1 MAKPVLKF
9 TAVAYDVNGHK
20 GYRPQLEQQNPVSD
34 LDFCREIVTEKRLS
48 MSAEELLHALEMVG
62 EVGPQKVAEDGRP
75 RAVTKLLKW
84 NRYAQGNLESPT
96 SPWNDSCKA
105 VIRAQLL
112 NDAEKIIDASFTNVN
127 TGIGVKLDNVTWLG
141 AKSVQN
147 VIKVGADFG
156 AYGRHMEFIADGE
169 SPDTAWI
176 EFGGEKYDLANKAS
190 DVSCATFGFPTAL
203 AGIEPG
209 TTVRFWMKS
218 RGGIADGQV
227 YTTKK
232 DVTVIAGDT
241 PPAPT
246 AEAVY
251 PLSHDGDDEYRDVIN
266 SGEASV
272 IRGEN
277 LEGASVRFTYRDMD
291 EVEKTFDVPAAAV
304 TFEDGALTVS
314 AAFWD
319 GDWFDRA
326 DNTFGGSFKVTTAG
340 GAAERHV
347 PYYDY
352 AQAGRPRVIRRAP

>member
-9 TAVAYDVNGHK
+9 TAVPYEIGDFK
-20 GYRPQLEQQNPVSD
+20 GYRPQLEPQNPVSD
-34 LDFCREIVTEKRLS
+34 LDFCREVVTEKRLS

-62 EVGPQKVAEDGRP
+62 EVGPKKVAEDGRP

-84 NRYAQGNLESPT
+84 NRYAQGKLESPT

-190 DVSCATFGFPTAL
+190 DVSCATFGFPAAL

-209 TTVRFWMKS
+209 TMVRFWMKS

-227 YTTKK
+227 YTSKK

-241 PPAPT
+241 PVTPHIDRARTDQEGEIDNRLVESLPFSIYGSGFGSEGT
-246 AEAVY
+246 VKVTGVDTDGQPKTVEIPSGAIASWSDGEIRVEGEGWEPISAQLD
-251 PLSHDGDDEYRDVIN
+251 LSNPIGIVAACG
-266 SGEASV
+266 SGESNA
-272 IRGEN
+272 
-277 LEGASVRFTYRDMD
+277 LE
-291 EVEKTFDVPAAAV
+291 V
-304 TFEDGALTVS
+304 TV
-314 AAFWD
+314 
-319 GDWFDRA
+319 
-326 DNTFGGSFKVTTAG
+326 
-340 GAAERHV
+340 
-347 PYYDY
+347 Y
-352 AQAGRPRVIRRAP
+352 A